1 MLPPDQDDYPSQ
13 IIQTT
18 PLNEVEKLQREE
30 RNIIT
35 QLDDLVEKFTVKFF
49 EEQVSLDEFT
59 LGYWAQQ
66 MGEFPQ
72 DNILGDENKLKY
84 LEIGVG
90 ISWVDTETSY
100 RNN

>member
-1 MLPPDQDDYPSQ
+1 MLPPDLDDYPSQ
-13 IIQTT
+13 IIWTT

-35 QLDDLVEKFTVKFF
+35 QLDDLVQKFTVKFF

-59 LGYWAQQ
+59 LGYWTQQ
-66 MGEFPQ
+66 MGEVPQ

-90 ISWVDTETSY
+90 IFWVEY
-100 RNN
+100 RDVVSK

>member
-1 MLPPDQDDYPSQ
+1 M
-13 IIQTT
+13 
-18 PLNEVEKLQREE
+18 EKLQREE

-66 MGEFPQ
+66 MGEFLQ